1 MLARETTVRVLLVQ
15 TKTAFD
21 EPPIFPLG
29 LAYLGASLI
38 DAGHAVH
45 TYDANIGFGR
55 KRDLQSAVTTVNPDV
70 IGVSIRNIKNARPG
84 IHISTIQEH
93 QQTIHT
99 IRNAAPST
107 PIVAGGP
114 GFSLYGNELMHAI
127 PDIDLGVFGEGE
139 ETFPELLDNLEDP
152 QKIHG
157 IFSRDDGNVLFSGRR
172 RYVEVDGLTRPAR
185 HLFDVRA
192 YAREPMG
199 IAVQAKRGCALD
211 CIHCSN
217 HHLFERNLRIRD
229 PEDVVNEIQEL
240 VDYYSVQ
247 RFMFADEIFN
257 LPRHH
262 ANRIAEE
269 LLKRG
274 IKAEWTGWF
283 KESELD
289 EESVRLWKRAGLR
302 CLYFSPD
309 VVSDELLGLWG
320 KGVTEDDLYHAVQVL
335 RRCRV
340 NAEWNFM
347 INGPGE
353 SVSSLSR
360 LVRFITWGKLRLGR
374 RFRLNGCFVLVVR
387 IYPHTR
393 LQEYAIRH
401 DIIAPDDDL
410 LEPTY
415 FNPPPLSVIVKPTL
429 AALGLAWRIRQLLRL
444 MKNPATYRD

>member
-1 MLARETTVRVLLVQ
+1 MSPRETIVRVLLLQ

-38 DAGHAVH
+38 GAGHAVH
-45 TYDANIGFGR
+45 TYDANIGFGMN
-55 KRDLQSAVTTVNPDV
+55 RDLQRAVTTVNPDV
-70 IGVSIRNIKNARPG
+70 IGLSIRNIKNARPG
-84 IHISTIQEH
+84 VHLSTIDEH
-93 QQTIHT
+93 QRTVQTV
-99 IRNAAPST
+99 RKAAPDT
-107 PIVAGGP
+107 PIVAGGA
-114 GFSLYGNELMHAI
+114 GFSLYGNELMQAI
-127 PDIDLGVFGEGE
+127 PDIDFGVFGEGE
-139 ETFPELLDNLEDP
+139 EAFPELLENLETP
-152 QKIHG
+152 QRIRG
-157 IFSRDDGNVLFSGRR
+157 VFSRIRGDIVFSGRR
-172 RYVEVDGLTRPAR
+172 RYVEVNALARPAR
-185 HLFDVRA
+185 HLFDVQA

-217 HHLFERNLRIRD
+217 HHLFERHLRIRE

-240 VDYYSVQ
+240 VDCYGVK

-257 LPRHH
+257 LPRHN

-269 LLKRG
+269 LLQRK
-274 IKAEWTGWF
+274 IKVEWTGWF

-289 EESVRLWKRAGLR
+289 DESVRLWKQAGLR

-309 VVSDELLGLWG
+309 VVSDDLLGLWG
-320 KGVTEDDLYHAVQVL
+320 KGLEEEDLYHAVQII
-335 RRCRV
+335 RRCKIP
-340 NAEWNFM
+340 AEWNFM

-353 SVSSLSR
+353 DWSSLSR
-360 LVRFITWGKLRLGR
+360 LFRFIAWGKLRLGR

-393 LQEYAIRH
+393 LQEYAIQH
-401 DIIAPDDDL
+401 GVVSPDDNL

-415 FNPPPLSVIVKPTL
+415 FNPPPLSILVRPTL
-429 AALGLAWRIRQLLRL
+429 AALGLAWRARQFLRL
-444 MKNPATYRD
+444 MKNPITYRD